1 MIADTFSVLIALVL
15 AQSVP
20 SASIDPALSVKT
32 DTNAPAMASEN
43 LLDMG
48 FAGYAGC
55 MKMQLLGRSDDGSDA
70 ALQKLVGETP
80 AEAKRLAEDIIAAC
94 AARKAAITT
103 ELTDLIRKSRK
114 GKFLAVDPVE
124 FHALKF
130 FSDELDK
137 MDGELIDNLQNLQK
151 ENR

>member
-1 MIADTFSVLIALVL
+1 MITAIFSALALLVL
-15 AQSVP
+15 TQSEP
-20 SASIDPALSVKT
+20 SASIDPALSVET
-32 DTNAPAMASEN
+32 GADTPAKVPEN

-55 MKMQLLGRSDDGSDA
+55 MKMQLLGRSGDGSDA
-70 ALQKLVGETP
+70 ALHILVGATP
-80 AEAKRLAEDIIAAC
+80 ADAKLLAEDIIAAC

-137 MDGELIDNLQNLQK
+137 MDRELIDNLQNLQK
-151 ENR
+151 ENG